1 MNELLNTVLSVI
13 EVNAETQPEFESLMK
28 DFFHNLNHLWS
39 DIGLSD
45 FIMSKVNNEL
55 TQNEVNEIQ
64 TPTVAARYF
73 LPLLKI
79 STKEKTASPE
89 SQTSSKKNNKK
100 NLKTANV
107 HKAALNF
114 DSLNL
119 QGINLLFEQVD
130 KVITSSNEVRSFQY
144 VAKFAIIILE
154 VSSVLSS
161 SKTKTTPTSST
172 ATI

>member
-1 MNELLNTVLSVI
+1 MTTILSAI
-13 EVNAETQPEFESLMK
+13 EVTEEGRLEFEHLMK
-28 DFFHNLNHLWS
+28 DFFHNMNNLWS

-55 TQNEVNEIQ
+55 TQNEMNDIQ

-73 LPLLKI
+73 LPLLKMTTKREPVSPEGH
-79 STKEKTASPE
+79 STK
-89 SQTSSKKNNKK
+89 KKNRKVS
-100 NLKTANV
+100 NV
-107 HKAALNF
+107 QKSALNF

-130 KVITSSNEVRSFQY
+130 KVITSTNEVRSFQY

-154 VSSVLSS
+154 VSL
-161 SKTKTTPTSST
+161 
-172 ATI
+172 A

>member
-1 MNELLNTVLSVI
+1 MN
-13 EVNAETQPEFESLMK
+13 
-28 DFFHNLNHLWS
+28 NLWN

-55 TQNEVNEIQ
+55 TQNEMNEIQ

-73 LPLLKI
+73 LPLLKMTTKREAVSLESH
-79 STKEKTASPE
+79 ST
-89 SQTSSKKNNKK
+89 NKK
-100 NLKTANV
+100 NK
-107 HKAALNF
+107 KASNMQKSALNF

-130 KVITSSNEVRSFQY
+130 KVITSTNEVRSFQY

-154 VSSVLSS
+154 VSL
-161 SKTKTTPTSST
+161 
-172 ATI
+172 A

>member
-1 MNELLNTVLSVI
+1 
-13 EVNAETQPEFESLMK
+13 MK
-28 DFFHNLNHLWS
+28 DFFHNMNNLWN

-55 TQNEVNEIQ
+55 TQNEMNEIQ

-73 LPLLKI
+73 LPLLKMTTKREAVSLESH
-79 STKEKTASPE
+79 ST
-89 SQTSSKKNNKK
+89 NKK
-100 NLKTANV
+100 NK
-107 HKAALNF
+107 KASNMQKSALNF

-130 KVITSSNEVRSFQY
+130 KVITSTNEVRSFQY

-154 VSSVLSS
+154 VSL
-161 SKTKTTPTSST
+161 
-172 ATI
+172 A

>member
-1 MNELLNTVLSVI
+1 
-13 EVNAETQPEFESLMK
+13 
-28 DFFHNLNHLWS
+28 
-39 DIGLSD
+39 
-45 FIMSKVNNEL
+45 MSKVNNEL

-73 LPLLKI
+73 LPLLKMT
-79 STKEKTASPE
+79 TKSEKASPE
-89 SQTSSKKNNKK
+89 SRTSGKKNKK
-100 NLKTANV
+100 AANV

-154 VSSVLSS
+154 VSF
-161 SKTKTTPTSST
+161 
-172 ATI
+172 A